1 MEFFWAF
8 INTILD
14 LLSTSL
20 FSAFFSVIFVIVAFC
35 WTFNI
40 IREVA
45 RT

>member
-1 MEFFWAF
+1 MAFFWVF

-20 FSAFFSVIFVIVAFC
+20 FSAIFSVIFVVVAIC

-40 IREVA
+40 IREVL